1 MNRFRLSLLSTLCAA
16 MMILVGCIS
25 APQPSIKTHSNA
37 GGATLGIDP
46 RDYNR
51 IAKQF
56 YESLVESQR
65 IPKGSVLA
73 LGPVHGNLDHPY
85 HFDARKLQEKIQVR
99 ASRSGRLD
107 FCYAVDAMRDQDAA
121 AARYKVMKLQFE
133 KEHTVDS
140 EDLRTFGRLADIDY
154 LVFGRISSHKAS
166 KVFSREVTY
175 TFNWKLGNCETGL
188 IEWSDEAEFSKSNL

>member
-1 MNRFRLSLLSTLCAA
+1 MNNLRLFSLLAGFA
-16 MMILVGCIS
+16 VVMVLVGCMS

-37 GGATLGIDP
+37 QAATLGIDP

-56 YESLVESQR
+56 YESLVKSER
-65 IPKGSVLA
+65 IPQGSVIA
-73 LGPVHGNLDHPY
+73 LGPVHGNLDRPY

-99 ASRSGRLD
+99 ASRSRRFN

-121 AARYKVMKLQFE
+121 VARYKVMKLQFE
-133 KEHTVDS
+133 KEQTVDS
-140 EDLRTFGRLADIDY
+140 EDLRTFGELADIDY
-154 LVFGRISSHKAS
+154 LVFGRISSHTTSKA
-166 KVFSREVTY
+166 FSREVTY

-188 IEWSDEAEFSKSNL
+188 IEWTDEAEFSKSNL